1 MEQLKKHLA
10 AFGWPR
16 IIIFL
21 FLLSLFIAAPF
32 VNVSIGASLSDTI
45 NRFGMNALLVLA
57 MVPMVQAGCGLN
69 FGLSLGVIGGLL
81 GATLAMELNLTG
93 WAGFF
98 SAVLFTVLICA
109 VIGYAYGKLLNLI
122 KGEEMT
128 IALYVGFAAVMFM
141 SILWLLLPYTN
152 PTMVWG

>member
-1 MEQLKKHLA
+1 MEQLKKQLA

-98 SAVLFTVLICA
+98 QP
-109 VIGYAYGKLLNLI
+109 
-122 KGEEMT
+122 
-128 IALYVGFAAVMFM
+128 
-141 SILWLLLPYTN
+141 WLLRY
-152 PTMVWG
+152 